1 MVRSSFSI
9 LFFIRKSKA
18 NPKRFLRN
26 LLSLYYNCRGD
37 IKQKQICI
45 NQTNVFTMYTVIK
58 RMEISASHSLK
69 LSYPSKCEKLH
80 GHNWIITV
88 YCRSKELDENG
99 MVVDFTHIKQAVE
112 KQLDHN
118 NLNDIL
124 PFNPTAENIAC
135 WICNQVPHCFKVEVK
150 ESEGNT
156 AIYEK
161 D

>member
-1 MVRSSFSI
+1 
-9 LFFIRKSKA
+9 
-18 NPKRFLRN
+18 
-26 LLSLYYNCRGD
+26 
-37 IKQKQICI
+37 
-45 NQTNVFTMYTVIK
+45 MYTVIK

-69 LSYPSKCEKLH
+69 LSYPSKCENLH

-88 YCRSKELDENG
+88 YCRSMELNADG
-99 MVVDFTHIKQAVE
+99 MVIDFSHIKKVV
-112 KQLDHN
+112 KSRLDHQ

-124 PFNPTAENIAC
+124 PFNPTAENIAG
-135 WICNQVPHCFKVEVK
+135 WICEQISTCYKVEVQ